1 VTTTAVPEGLPA
13 REQAAALVG
22 GDPRKER
29 FYRAAVTCVEQ
40 EGLAATSVE
49 DVARAAGSSRA
60 TLYRVFPG
68 GRDQLVAETVAFEVA
83 RFFGRIEAAV
93 AQEGDLSSKLATGLV
108 VGHRAIDEHA
118 LLHRLLRTEPEAL
131 LTELSTTEG
140 LVRAAISDYLG
151 MLLEGARADG
161 VVRPDCDVP
170 EAAEH
175 LARLFLSFIGS
186 PGRWDLD
193 DPAEVD
199 RLVRSQFLAG
209 VLTPASDGGR
219 NDPSRDDG

>member
-1 VTTTAVPEGLPA
+1 VTATAVPEGLPA
-13 REQAAALVG
+13 REQTAELVG

-29 FYRAAVTCVEQ
+29 FYRAAVACVEHA
-40 EGLAATSVE
+40 GLAATSVE

-68 GRDQLVAETVAFEVA
+68 GRDQLVTETVTFEVA

-93 AQEGDLSSKLATGLV
+93 AHEPDLASKLSTGLV
-108 VGHRAIDEHA
+108 VGHRAIDEHT
-118 LLHRLLRTEPEAL
+118 LLQRLLRTEPEAL

-140 LVRAAISDYLG
+140 LVRAAISGYLAS
-151 MLLEGARADG
+151 LLEAARTDG
-161 VVRPDCDVP
+161 VVRADCDVP

-193 DPAEVD
+193 DPAAVD
-199 RLVRSQFLAG
+199 QLVRSQFLAG
-209 VLTPASDGGR
+209 VLAGAPHAG
-219 NDPSRDDG
+219 